1 MRQRQRP
8 TLGRADGSRPWRWER
23 IFSRSCCMRRADHA
37 STTTVAASCC
47 SSARRTW
54 ATGKACRR
62 VFAGDDFLTVASA
75 DDMARVTTW
84 RQQRHGIHS
93 ARAARRTLRA
103 VPSPPWP
110 PMPPRKARRGHDA
123 VAGCMLAG
131 GLQSGARAAH
141 PVPSRACPAQ
151 ACPGSSSP
159 SADHRAAPAAAG
171 REPAADVGTEQR
183 HGDGCCSSQ
192 LAVPDRFKETGQ
204 RAFALVR
211 RPTTAIV
218 AAVSRGSIRP
228 ARARA
233 TAPPS
238 R

>member
-37 STTTVAASCC
+37 STTTAAASCC

-84 RQQRHGIHS
+84 RQQRHGIYS

-123 VAGCMLAG
+123 VAAG
-131 GLQSGARAAH
+131 SLRAG
-141 PVPSRACPAQ
+141 SRAG
-151 ACPGSSSP
+151 PGPLIPCLPEHAPRRRALVLPRPRPITGLHPLRPGENLLLP
-159 SADHRAAPAAAG
+159 SAPSSATG
-171 REPAADVGTEQR
+171 RLLLEPACR
-183 HGDGCCSSQ
+183 S
-192 LAVPDRFKETGQ
+192 
-204 RAFALVR
+204 
-211 RPTTAIV
+211 
-218 AAVSRGSIRP
+218 
-228 ARARA
+228 
-233 TAPPS
+233 
-238 R
+238 